1 MEASVIT
8 SRLLTTHGIRH
19 GFSTREGGV
28 SVAPFDT
35 MNLARNVGDDPAAV
49 FENHARLARAIGY
62 EVDRLAE
69 ASQVHGVRLLEVDA
83 FVRGHTLDVAR
94 ARAEEADALVSASP
108 GIAVGVRTADCVP
121 VLVADTSGRVACA
134 IHAGW
139 RGAVEG
145 IVSRSIRAL
154 IERHGVRPE
163 DLIVAIGP
171 HIRVESFEVGDE
183 VVRAIEAAMPSSQC
197 SASIARA
204 GALIIARPG
213 ARPHA
218 SLATLVI
225 AQLLD
230 VGVPDAC
237 IDDVGGDTCAERA
250 RFHSH
255 RRDGAR
261 SGRQLSVIV
270 AG

>member
-1 MEASVIT
+1 MQASVIT
-8 SRLLTTHGIRH
+8 SALLTTHGIRH
-19 GFSTREGGV
+19 GFSTRDGGV
-28 SVAPFDT
+28 SAPPFDT

-49 FENHARLARAIGY
+49 AENHARLARAIGY
-62 EVDRLAE
+62 DVARLAE
-69 ASQVHGVRLLEVDA
+69 ASQVHGVRLLDADA
-83 FVRGHTLDVAR
+83 FIHDDTLDVAR
-94 ARAEEADALVSASP
+94 GRAEEADALVTSSREL
-108 GIAVGVRTADCVP
+108 AVGVRTADCVP
-121 VLVADTSGRVACA
+121 VLVADTSRRLACA

-145 IVSRSIRAL
+145 IVPRSIRAL
-154 IERHGVRPE
+154 IEGRGVRPE
-163 DLIVAIGP
+163 ALVVAIGP
-171 HIRVESFEVGDE
+171 HIRVSSFEVGDE
-183 VVRAIEAAMPSSQC
+183 VVRAVMDAMPHASSTV
-197 SASIARA
+197 ARARA
-204 GALIIARPG
+204 GELIVAREG

-218 SLATLVI
+218 SLVTLVI

-230 VGVPDAC
+230 VGVLGDH
-237 IDDVGGDTCAERA
+237 IDDVGGDTCAERT